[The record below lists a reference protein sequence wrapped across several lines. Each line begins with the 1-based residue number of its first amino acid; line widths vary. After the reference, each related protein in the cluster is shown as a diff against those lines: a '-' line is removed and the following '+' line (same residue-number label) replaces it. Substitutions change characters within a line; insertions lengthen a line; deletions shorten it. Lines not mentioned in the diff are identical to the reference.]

1 MFSWLQFL
9 AFWQQLSEHCQKA
22 PNSVLFEI
30 LNEPNKKMTP
40 ALWNQYLAEALAI
53 IREKNPVRTV
63 IVGPAFWNSVDH
75 LNELVLPESDR
86 HLIVTVHYY
95 LPMSFTHQGASWAGQ
110 KDKHD
115 IAWPNSEKDRAT
127 LNANF
132 DKVAAWAKAHNRPI
146 YLGEFGAY
154 DKAPMESRIRYTD
167 AVARAAEARGWSWG
181 YWQFDGDFI
190 LWDMKRDAFVEPIL
204 HALIPAGAKKCNASA
219 LPEAARYFSGRR
231 KLVFVISDFL
241 TPLPQTE
248 ALFQSL
254 ARHDVAPIII
264 RDPAQD
270 RDIPRWG
277 FMEARD
283 LETGRTRLLFMRPK
297 LRETWL
303 RKAQEHHAQLV
314 RLCGRYGRRPFIVE
328 GRLDP
333 LALGAYL
340 MEG

>member
-1 MFSWLQFL
+1 MRHGLWLWAAGAVLATAWPARAADVFEQNVQLGRGVNIIGYDPLWKAFDQAHFKAKHFAALHEAGFQNVRINIHPFRHMQSDKNWTLPESWWKTLDWAVREASAQKLMVILDFHEFQKMGEDAEGHKAQFL
-9 AFWQQLSEHCQKA
+9 AFWRQLAAHCAQA
-22 PNSVLFEI
+22 PDNVLFEI

-53 IREKNPVRTV
+53 IREKNPTRSV

-75 LNELVLPESDR
+75 LKELELPEGDR

-110 KDKHD
+110 QDKHD
-115 IAWPNSEKDRAT
+115 IAWPTSEKDRAT
-127 LNANF
+127 LNGNF

-204 HALIPAGAKKCNASA
+204 HALIPAKKGNQ
-219 LPEAARYFSGRR
+219 P
-231 KLVFVISDFL
+231 
-241 TPLPQTE
+241 
-248 ALFQSL
+248 
-254 ARHDVAPIII
+254 
-264 RDPAQD
+264 
-270 RDIPRWG
+270 
-277 FMEARD
+277 
-283 LETGRTRLLFMRPK
+283 
-297 LRETWL
+297 
-303 RKAQEHHAQLV
+303 
-314 RLCGRYGRRPFIVE
+314 
-328 GRLDP
+328 
-333 LALGAYL
+333 
-340 MEG
+340 